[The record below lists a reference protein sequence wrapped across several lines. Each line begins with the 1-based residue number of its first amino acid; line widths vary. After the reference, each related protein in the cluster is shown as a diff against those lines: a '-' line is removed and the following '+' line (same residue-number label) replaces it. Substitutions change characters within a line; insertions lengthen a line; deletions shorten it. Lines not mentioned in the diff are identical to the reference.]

1 MAVLKTVSAKVNKP
15 AVAAVPAPTVEPTK
29 EPVVVAVA
37 PVMPVL
43 PSTPPALVTP
53 AVPETQTGE

>member
-15 AVAAVPAPTVEPTK
+15 AVAAVPVTSVEPIK
-29 EPVVVAVA
+29 ETVAVAVA